1 LLLKE
6 FTKVILKFNNFADFL
21 IHDANV
27 TYKLLLFKF
36 NLGVYWEWMGVGDVA
51 NGLRLKEVAVLEH

>member
-1 LLLKE
+1 
-6 FTKVILKFNNFADFL
+6 L

-51 NGLRLKEVAVLEH
+51 NVLH